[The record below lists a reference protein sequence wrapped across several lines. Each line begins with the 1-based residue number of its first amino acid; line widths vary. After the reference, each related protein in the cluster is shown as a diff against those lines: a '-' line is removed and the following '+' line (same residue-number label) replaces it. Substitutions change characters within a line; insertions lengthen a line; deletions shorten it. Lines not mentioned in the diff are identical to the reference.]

1 MDHQTDDFKQIIK
14 RQAETRRQQDLDDF
28 NNEISGIDVGRIG
41 RFLSPEARSL
51 LLEKRNGK
59 TPGRLTALDMMLLN
73 DPHYAKIYT
82 SAMNELQ
89 TAEQATENALE
100 KALKKSDELK
110 TQLSQTMTNAKA
122 LPSGRKAFKDINGS
136 VWSEDDMKLDEAQA
150 ESIEW
155 DGTEPSYETYLEQR
169 QEIEAV
175 EQDIHGIREYQTDVL
190 GTIRGDLT
198 DQDDPK
204 SVDDIETYSSKMKK
218 LMPKAVQQ
226 EMPLTEI
233 KAEPSKT
240 ADITLPTLD

>member
-1 MDHQTDDFKQIIK
+1 MNHQTDDFKQIIK
-14 RQAETRRQQDLDDF
+14 RQAETRRQQDLDDY
-28 NNEISGIDVGRIG
+28 NKEISGIDVGRVG
-41 RFLSPEARSL
+41 RFLSSEARTRL
-51 LLEKRNGK
+51 IEQRTGK
-59 TPGRLTALDMMLLN
+59 TSRLTALDMILLS
-73 DPHYAKIYT
+73 DPHYTKIYT

-110 TQLSQTMTNAKA
+110 TQLSQTMTNTKA
-122 LPSGRKAFKDINGS
+122 LPSGKKAFKDINGS

-155 DGTEPSYETYLEQR
+155 DGTEPSYETYLDQR
-169 QEIEAV
+169 HELEAV
-175 EQDIHGIREYQTDVL
+175 EQDIHDIREYQTDVL